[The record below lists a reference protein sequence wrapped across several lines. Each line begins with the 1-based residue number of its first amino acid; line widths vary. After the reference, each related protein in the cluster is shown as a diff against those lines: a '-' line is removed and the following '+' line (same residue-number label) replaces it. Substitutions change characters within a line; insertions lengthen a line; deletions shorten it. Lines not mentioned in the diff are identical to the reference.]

1 MNLNNIKG
9 DSKVSTETAPKP
21 TLKPVGEVKKEL
33 PTPLSRSKAS
43 EGNAQR
49 IEAFNPAG
57 FGKAGNNAMD
67 ILLNKG
73 YFKDKA
79 IEEFDMEAYKELT
92 KMIYKADQEAAKEIQ
107 QK

>member
-33 PTPLSRSKAS
+33 PT
-43 EGNAQR
+43 
-49 IEAFNPAG
+49 AFNPMG